1 MRGQFVLTRAFVVIA
16 AMTMAACAKPDEE
29 SLRESFARQLEANRF
44 VKDFRRSGDEL
55 MFSGPGAEGG
65 TATWRVRVDA
75 VIIQPTEKSDQPF
88 KGTVKSSWYSDNQ
101 IVLSRGRE
109 SNLPIE
115 LIDNGLG
122 QECWAF
128 WNAATKRWSWE

>member
-1 MRGQFVLTRAFVVIA
+1 MRRNGVIRRALIVVGTLTL
-16 AMTMAACAKPDEE
+16 AACAGPNEDN
-29 SLRESFARQLEANRF
+29 LRDSFARQLQANRF
-44 VKDFRRSGDEL
+44 VKDFQRSGNEL
-55 MFSGPGAEGG
+55 TFSGPGAEGG
-65 TATWRVRVDA
+65 VATWRVRVDA
-75 VIIQPTEKSDQPF
+75 VIIEPTGRPDQPF

-128 WNAATKRWSWE
+128 WDPATKQWGWE